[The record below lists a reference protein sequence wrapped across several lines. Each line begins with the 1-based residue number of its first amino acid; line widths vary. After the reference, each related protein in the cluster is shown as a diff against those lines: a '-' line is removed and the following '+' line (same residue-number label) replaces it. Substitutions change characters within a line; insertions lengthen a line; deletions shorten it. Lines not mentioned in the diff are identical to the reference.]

1 MKLFTFGDSWTE
13 GVGGDREEEY
23 TTNVPIEITNIRHKY
38 AWPTHLSKLLNIEV
52 ENLGAGGSSNNTI
65 FNAISFKLRNG
76 FITNK
81 DFVVIMWTQPARID
95 VKVNDIT
102 QFSNTPYTSAYQSAR
117 NDWPEKIVEPIN
129 DQDYVEKDWVYGCG
143 FLNGDKE
150 LLKTKLFNKHY
161 FYQDNDQFNYLTL
174 VKMIAMQNTIKQMG
188 IPYLFTY
195 FQDYESELAKISH
208 LYTMLDHSCIY
219 NDENIYN
226 ITKNNNWFDDD
237 GLHPSVEAH
246 CCWAELINPL
256 ITKCSIIVN

>member
-1 MKLFTFGDSWTE
+1 MNLLVNGCSFSRGPT
-13 GVGGDREEEY
+13 
-23 TTNVPIEITNIRHKY
+23 
-38 AWPTHLSKLLNIEV
+38 AWPYHLKDANIV
-52 ENLGAGGSSNNTI
+52 NLACAGAGNDYI
-65 FNAISFKLRNG
+65 FNSTIAELSQRHY
-76 FITNK
+76 